1 MAQGKL
7 KTKTSIPDRAKNKK
21 KQKLQQQKRSQL
33 RKGSR
38 FIAPKKAHKL
48 QSAKLKKNLQK
59 TINKCIESEIAAR
72 VTSQEGQQLK
82 VVNVPKGSGDKKKK

>member
-1 MAQGKL
+1 ML
-7 KTKTSIPDRAKNKK
+7 VFTVVIN
-21 KQKLQQQKRSQL
+21 SQ
-33 RKGSR
+33 
-38 FIAPKKAHKL
+38 ICYVCP
-48 QSAKLKKNLQK
+48 QNLQK